1 MLKVQQTGKEN
12 IEESNTLQSKFS
24 HLEKEHAEEQ
34 DVSRHLMQE
43 KMAAIEKMKRI
54 VEELDGTQNILEAGL
69 SDAWNSLDKMKEEN
83 ALVYGRA
90 MCTVAN

>member
-1 MLKVQQTGKEN
+1 MLKVQQTEKEY
-12 IEESNTLQSKFS
+12 IEESNNLRSKIS

-34 DVSRHLMQE
+34 EVSRHVMEE

-54 VEELDGTQNILEAGL
+54 VEELDGTQNMLEAGL

-83 ALVYGRA
+83 TLVWQSY
-90 MCTVAN
+90 VYNS